1 MPFDMTLVQRGAR
14 LRRSP
19 FFEATQRHGANAYT
33 VYNHMLFPICFAD
46 LEEEYWHLLNH
57 VALWDVSVERQVEIT
72 GRDAFT
78 FTNMLTP
85 RDLARCAVGQGKYV
99 VITAEDGGII
109 NDPVLLRLGENH
121 FWLALADSD
130 VLLWARG
137 VALNAGLRVEITEP
151 DVSPL
156 QVQGPRAKDVVRAL
170 FGERVARLRYYHFF
184 ETALDGIPVVVTRTG
199 WTGEVGYEIY
209 LRDGSRGDELWERIM
224 EAGRPHNIRPTGPS
238 DIRRVEAGI
247 LNWGADMTLE
257 NNVYEVGLDYL
268 VDEDKRTNYI
278 GRNALKR
285 IKAEGVKR
293 KLVGIEIEGE
303 RIEMNATKWRAK
315 VGGDTVGRVTSVI
328 YSPRLKK
335 NIGYA
340 TVPVAYAAPGT
351 GLRVKMSGIGER
363 RWSRSRS
370 WIRKRKSR
378 RAEAAPILCRV
389 RPGRTGC
396 TGARD
401 DSAHATEERA
411 AAASAILAAAAG
423 ASQWSK

>member
-1 MPFDMTLVQRGAR
+1 MTFDMNLVQRGAR

-19 FFEATQRHGANAYT
+19 FFEATQRHGAKAYT
-33 VYNHMLFPICFAD
+33 VYNHMLFPVCFDDMEA
-46 LEEEYWHLLNH
+46 EYRHLLEH
-57 VALWDVSVERQVEIT
+57 VTLWDVSVERQVEIT
-72 GRDAFT
+72 GPDAFA

-85 RDLARCAVGQGKYV
+85 RDLSRCAVGQGKYV

-137 VALNAGLRVEITEP
+137 VALKSGLRVNISEP

-156 QVQGPRAKDVVRAL
+156 QVQGPRAKEVVQAL
-170 FGERVARLRYYHFF
+170 FGDAVTKLRYYWFLA
-184 ETALDGIPVVVTRTG
+184 TKLDGIPVVVTRTG

-224 EAGRPHNIRPTGPS
+224 QAGKAYNIRPTGPS

-268 VDEDKRTNYI
+268 VDAGKHADYI
-278 GRNALKR
+278 GRAALER
-285 IKAEGVKR
+285 IKAQGVKR
-293 KLVGIEIEGE
+293 KLTGVAIDGPP
-303 RIEMNATKWRAK
+303 IEMNAVRWA
-315 VGGDTVGRVTSVI
+315 VAVNGAGAGQVTSAL
-328 YSPRLKK
+328 YSPRLKS

-340 TVPVAYAAPGT
+340 MVPVAHATLGTALTVIIPG
-351 GLRVKMSGIGER
+351 L
-363 RWSRSRS
+363 
-370 WIRKRKSR
+370 
-378 RAEAAPILCRV
+378 
-389 RPGRTGC
+389 
-396 TGARD
+396 GARK
-401 DSAHATEERA
+401 ATVVPRPFIDPNKDIPK
-411 AAASAILAAAAG
+411 S
-423 ASQWSK
+423 